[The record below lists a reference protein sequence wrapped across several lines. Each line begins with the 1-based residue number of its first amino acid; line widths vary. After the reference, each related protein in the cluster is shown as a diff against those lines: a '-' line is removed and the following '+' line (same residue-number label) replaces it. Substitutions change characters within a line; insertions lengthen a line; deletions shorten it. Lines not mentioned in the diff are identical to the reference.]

1 MPYNSVTDR
10 TDVDKL
16 IPPDTAKEIQKHI
29 TEASAVLQLARRRPN
44 IPRKEHT
51 MPVFSTKPTAYF
63 VDGDTGYVQ
72 TTEAAWTNV
81 TLTAEM
87 LSVIIP
93 IPDNVI
99 ADSEYDLWGE
109 LQPEVEEAMGV
120 AIDAAVLFGT
130 NKPSSW
136 PTALV
141 TAAAAKSQAVDL
153 STTIAGGG
161 DLYDAILG
169 ENGVHS
175 LLEVDGFMPTGQ
187 IAALTLR
194 AKIRGLR
201 DANGQPI
208 FARAP
213 ESRTGYTLDGVD
225 IAFPK
230 NGAFDAATALLVAGQ
245 WDELVWALR
254 EDMTFRIYSEGVVT
268 NDSGIVQLNLMQQ
281 NAKALK
287 VTMRLG
293 FALPNPVNRVNSNST
308 TRYPFATL
316 VP

>member
-1 MPYNSVTDR
+1 MAYNNVTDR
-10 TDVDKL
+10 TDVDRL
-16 IPPDTAKEIQKHI
+16 IPYDVSREIQKNV
-29 TEASAVLQLARRRPN
+29 TENSAVLQLARRRPN
-44 IPRKEHT
+44 IPRKEHII
-51 MPVFSTKPTAYF
+51 PVFSTKPTAYF

-72 TTEAAWTNV
+72 TSEAAWTNV

-87 LSVIIP
+87 LSVLIP
-93 IPDNVI
+93 IPDTVFND
-99 ADSEYDLWGE
+99 ADYDLWAE
-109 LQPEVEEAMGV
+109 LRPEIEEAMGV
-120 AIDAAVLFGT
+120 AVDAAQLFGT

-141 TAAAAKSQAVDL
+141 TAAAAKSQSVDL
-153 STTIAGGG
+153 STTITGGG

-169 ENGVHS
+169 ESGVHA
-175 LLEVDGFMPTGQ
+175 LLEADGFMPTGQ
-187 IAALTLR
+187 IAALSLR
-194 AKIRGLR
+194 GKIRGLR

-208 FARAP
+208 FARMP

-230 NGAFDAATALLVAGQ
+230 NGAFDAATALLLAGQ
-245 WDELVWALR
+245 WDQLVWALR

-268 NDSGIVQLNLMQQ
+268 DNTGAVQLNLMQQ
-281 NAKALK
+281 NAKAMK